1 MAADQWGFEPLTEF
15 DKYADIEVALKTYLQ
30 GAGRTVTQL
39 LSWDK
44 DGDLPAIRIQRIG
57 GGQGQDPDTTDLPR
71 VLINCYDRP
80 TRENPRA
87 SQRVAADVI
96 RRMKA
101 INGTW
106 IDEAT
111 TLDSATR
118 DSGPV
123 TRPWDDPSIRVTEL
137 IYSVTVRI

>member
-15 DKYADIEVALKTYLQ
+15 DEYADIEVALKTYLQ

-39 LSWDK
+39 LSWNQE
-44 DGDLPAIRIQRIG
+44 GDLPAIRIQRIG
-57 GGQGQDPDTTDLPR
+57 GGQGDDPETTDLPR
-71 VLINCYDRP
+71 VLINCYARP
-80 TRENPRA
+80 THENPRA

-96 RRMKA
+96 RRMTA

-106 IDEAT
+106 IDGV
-111 TLDSATR
+111 TLDSATK